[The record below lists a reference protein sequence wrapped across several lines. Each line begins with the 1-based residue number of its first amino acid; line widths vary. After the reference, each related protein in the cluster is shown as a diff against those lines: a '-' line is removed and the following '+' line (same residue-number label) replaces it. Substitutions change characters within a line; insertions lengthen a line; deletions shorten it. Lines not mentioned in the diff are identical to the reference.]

1 MENNES
7 QPNLEGNQWII
18 SMIKDDKGKMSSIF
32 EINPRWNH
40 SKTKDLLPF
49 GQIVE
54 QPSIKILKQ
63 II

>member
-1 MENNES
+1 MENNEG

-18 SMIKDDKGKMSSIF
+18 SMIKDEKGKMSSIF

-54 QPSIKILKQ
+54 
-63 II
+63 